1 MGKKD
6 KDPEKDS
13 QTKRRDIA
21 DGLEAARPAGQT
33 AEHSVV
39 PEIPSKE
46 KEIQP
51 PRQAPSSLAKHE
63 SPIAQQLLRHPD
75 IRIAKFGKQPMI
87 LDEKVPIMVLD
98 TSALMENPKLLE
110 TATPK
115 PTCFVVPLLV
125 IEELD
130 GLKLDNNKQRSAQKA
145 IKSIFKILSKHP
157 TPSEKVYHYQ
167 NNFIIFDSFISD
179 TMKDYITYTMEWSL
193 ENHDTKIASLA
204 GQYKEYYPNNQVCVV
219 SMDLNLLS
227 KTILLRLNAVEYSN
241 RDESVA
247 LEDNNE
253 LAPRTLDLQVEH
265 WESLQNDKILSLE
278 IFPQDAQP
286 AACEI
291 LTGRNP
297 LETNTEEFLMV
308 NAQRTHLQRLVDRKT
323 QLFRQH
329 GKDLLIKPKNT
340 EQQLLLCALLDP
352 EISLVIVHGPA
363 GTGKTLLSL
372 AAAIAQVQDSEEDG
386 PKISSGGK
394 KGRNQSLALTDFT
407 NRANGKGHGY
417 KTLLISRSPTPAARE
432 LGFMPG
438 GLNEKMG
445 PWMEAV
451 KDNAAV
457 IFPDKT
463 WEEVVKE
470 YSIIYGNLE
479 HIRGRTIP
487 GSFVIIDECQNLSR
501 QLMRTIVTRIGES
514 SKLVLLGDI
523 TQIDDPYLNIFNNG
537 FSVLTQKIIETRL
550 SPNAEDHP
558 PPTAI
563 ISLTQ
568 CVRSRLAT
576 WSSNL

>member
-1 MGKKD
+1 
-6 KDPEKDS
+6 
-13 QTKRRDIA
+13 
-21 DGLEAARPAGQT
+21 
-33 AEHSVV
+33 
-39 PEIPSKE
+39 
-46 KEIQP
+46 
-51 PRQAPSSLAKHE
+51 
-63 SPIAQQLLRHPD
+63 
-75 IRIAKFGKQPMI
+75 
-87 LDEKVPIMVLD
+87 IMVLD

-110 TATPK
+110 TATSK

-125 IEELD
+125 MEELD
-130 GLKLDNNKQRSAQKA
+130 GLKLENNKQRSAQKA

-167 NNFIIFDSFISD
+167 NNFIIFDSFLSETIQD
-179 TMKDYITYTMEWSL
+179 HITHTMGWSL
-193 ENHDTKIASLA
+193 ENNDTKIVTLA
-204 GQYKEYYPNNQVCVV
+204 RQYKEYYPNNQVSVV
-219 SMDLNLLS
+219 SMDFNLLS
-227 KTILLRLNAVEYSN
+227 KAILLRLNAVEYSN

-253 LAPRTLDLQVEH
+253 LAPRTLDLQVGH
-265 WESLQNDKILSLE
+265 WESLQTEKTLSLE
-278 IFPQDAQP
+278 IFPKDSLP

-297 LETNTEEFLMV
+297 LETNNEEFLMV
-308 NAQRTHLQRLVDRKT
+308 NAQRSHLQRLVDRKT
-323 QLFRQH
+323 QLFRQY
-329 GKDLLIKPKNT
+329 GKDLIIKPKNT

-372 AAAIAQVQDSEEDG
+372 AAAIAQVQDSEEDV
-386 PKISSGGK
+386 PKISSGN
-394 KGRNQSLALTDFT
+394 KGRNKSLALTEIA

-417 KTLLISRSPTPAARE
+417 KNLLISRSPTPAARE

>member
-6 KDPEKDS
+6 KNNEKR
-13 QTKRRDIA
+13 QDIK
-21 DGLEAARPAGQT
+21 DRLEDTRLRETTQ
-33 AEHSVV
+33 EHSIVQ
-39 PEIPSKE
+39 ESDTEEDI
-46 KEIQP
+46 IT
-51 PRQAPSSLAKHE
+51 PRQTTFGFATHE
-63 SPIAQQLLRHPD
+63 SPIAQQLLRHQI
-75 IRIAKFGKQPMI
+75 IRENKFGKQP
-87 LDEKVPIMVLD
+87 LNLEPKVPIMVLD
-98 TSALMENPKLLE
+98 TSAFMENPTLLE
-110 TATPK
+110 TATSK
-115 PTCFVVPLLV
+115 PTCFVVPLL
-125 IEELD
+125 IMEELD
-130 GLKLDNNKQRSAQKA
+130 GLKLENNKQRSAQKA

-157 TPSEKVYHYQ
+157 TPGEKVYHYQ
-167 NNFIIFDSFISD
+167 NNFIIFDSFISE
-179 TMKDYITYTMEWSL
+179 TIHDYITNTMGWSL
-193 ENHDTKIASLA
+193 QNNDTKIVALA
-204 GQYKEYYPNNQVCVV
+204 RQYQEYYPNNQVSMV
-219 SMDLNLLS
+219 SMDYNLLS
-227 KTILLRLNAVEYSN
+227 KAILLRLNAMEYNS
-241 RDESVA
+241 RDESIA
-247 LEDNNE
+247 LTDDRNE
-253 LAPRTLDLQVEH
+253 LTPRTLDLLPDH
-265 WESLQNDKILSLE
+265 WEILLKEKSLSLE
-278 IFPQDAQP
+278 IFPKDSIP

-291 LTGRNP
+291 LISRNP
-297 LETNTEEFLMV
+297 FDTNNEEFLIV
-308 NAQRTHLQRLVDRKT
+308 NPQRTHIQRLIDRKT

-329 GKDLLIKPKNT
+329 GKELLIKPKNT

-363 GTGKTLLSL
+363 GTGKTLLAL
-372 AAAIAQVQDSEEDG
+372 AAAISQIKEGEEDV
-386 PKISSGGK
+386 PKISSK
-394 KGRNQSLALTDFT
+394 KGKNQTLYNNFGDLT
-407 NRANGKGHGY
+407 NQGNGKSHGY
-417 KTLLISRSPTPAARE
+417 KNLLISRSPTPAAKE

-438 GLNEKMG
+438 DLNAKMG

-537 FSVLTQKIIETRL
+537 FSVLTQKIMETRL
-550 SPNAEDHP
+550 SPNQDDHP

-563 ISLTQ
+563 INLTQ

>member
-1 MGKKD
+1 MSDKKGLEN
-6 KDPEKDS
+6 DPN
-13 QTKRRDIA
+13 QKRKEIA

-33 AEHSVV
+33 AEHSIV
-39 PEIPSKE
+39 PEILSKE
-46 KEIQP
+46 EEIP
-51 PRQAPSSLAKHE
+51 TPRQTPSDLTKHE
-63 SPIAQQLLRHPD
+63 SPMAQQLLRHPD
-75 IRIAKFGKQPMI
+75 IRVAKFGKEPVT
-87 LDEKVPIMVLD
+87 LDEKVTIMVLD

-110 TATPK
+110 TATSK

-125 IEELD
+125 MEELD
-130 GLKLDNNKQRSAQKA
+130 GLKLENNKQRSAQKA

-157 TPSEKVYHYQ
+157 TPGEKVYHYQ
-167 NNFIIFDSFISD
+167 NNFIIFDSFISE
-179 TMKDYITYTMEWSL
+179 TMRDYITHTMGWSL
-193 ENHDTKIASLA
+193 ENNDTKIVALA
-204 GQYKEYYPNNQVCVV
+204 RQYKEYYPGNQVSMV
-219 SMDLNLLS
+219 SMDFNLLS
-227 KTILLRLNAVEYSN
+227 KAILLRLNAVEYSN

-253 LAPRTLDLQVEH
+253 LAPRTLDLQSEH

-278 IFPQDAQP
+278 IFPKDSLP

-308 NAQRTHLQRLVDRKT
+308 NSQRTHLQRLVDRKT

-329 GKDLLIKPKNT
+329 GKDLIIKPKNT

-386 PKISSGGK
+386 PKISSGK
-394 KGRNQSLALTDFT
+394 KGRNQSLALAEMA